1 MVRQRHLT
9 KFPFWTIPMMYA
21 VVTVALG
28 MVFPRLE
35 YCYLG
40 SYHHGMTVSAAT
52 AAFSA
57 VASGMLA
64 LTATFLFALV
74 VLGWVDRN
82 GSGHVPFFS
91 TWAVIVLLIASV
103 LVLARLVQRL
113 TIPQVTEVLYYIS
126 QRGRQV
132 IHEVYPPPSR
142 RWTTLKICCD
152 GSASDILQW
161 VRSQTK
167 VGLYG

>member
-1 MVRQRHLT
+1 LLSDTAIVFSLALVMVQFSST
-9 KFPFWTIPMMYA
+9 AYS
-21 VVTVALG
+21 
-28 MVFPRLE
+28 PRLV
-35 YCYLG
+35 LWLSRDPIIWHAIG
-40 SYHHGMTVSAAT
+40 I
-52 AAFSA
+52 F
-57 VASGMLA
+57 
-64 LTATFLFALV
+64 TATFLFALV

-142 RWTTLKICCD
+142 RWTTSKICCD
-152 GSASDILQW
+152 GSASDILRL
-161 VRSQTK
+161 VSSGMK
-167 VGLYG
+167 AGLYG